1 MPVVAVANSKG
12 GSGKSTTALLLA
24 CEIAEKASVVL
35 IDADP
40 RRPLVAWSRMSRP
53 PHQVEVLSSEGER
66 RIQDEI
72 ADAASRVPFVVVD
85 LEGTA
90 SQLSSYAMAEA
101 DLVIVPA
108 QEQHQDAQAAID
120 TLGEVRRAGRAARR
134 TIPAVVVLTRTKA
147 AVKSRTAR
155 HVASQLRGAD
165 GVSVLDVEIVERDAF
180 AALFAS
186 GGGLRDLSSR
196 DVNGLEKAIENA
208 SAFASEIIAVLRK
221 ERRDAEVA

>member
-1 MPVVAVANSKG
+1 MPVIAVANSKG

-24 CEIAEKASVVL
+24 CEIAEDASVVL

-40 RRPLVAWSRMSRP
+40 RRPLAAWSKMSSTP
-53 PHQVEVLSSEGER
+53 PRVEVLSSAGER
-66 RIQDEI
+66 EIQDEI
-72 ADAASRVPFVVVD
+72 GDAASRVPFVVVD

-90 SQLSSYAMAEA
+90 SRLASYAMAEA
-101 DLVIVPA
+101 DLVLVPA

-134 TIPAVVVLTRTKA
+134 DIPAVVVLTRTKA

-155 HVASQLRGAD
+155 HVSSQLREAP
-165 GVSVLDVEIVERDAF
+165 GVFVLEVEIVERDAF

-186 GGGLRDLSSR
+186 GGGLRELSSR
-196 DVNGLEKAIENA
+196 EVNGLEKAIENA
-208 SAFASEIIAVLRK
+208 SAFAAAIIAVLRR